1 MAVKISNITELFHR
15 FHQCEMQL
23 RQGKIAS
30 CLINFRDILA
40 RMPAIPTTEK
50 EKKELNAGIE
60 LFLRNLSSHK
70 TFQEIFGEVSF
81 ADTDLATNLE
91 FIKSM
96 IAAQE
101 EEIVE
106 KVKKDEEAAE
116 FQRLEIAK
124 EEQERLETLRKKVAQ
139 AIALIDEGNLPAAL
153 DIIAE
158 NEEIANDVV
167 THFNEE
173 GMRHRTA
180 KQFDNAVACYHKAL
194 DVAADDEHLH
204 YNIARAY
211 FDAENLDKA
220 EEFLAKALQF
230 NPEFEEGK
238 SFYAYLLKLRYPPE
252 DTGAAEATPGLF
264 SKILLKLKGPKKPKV
279 SEEPASAGK

>member
-1 MAVKISNITELFHR
+1 MAAKISNITELFHR

-40 RMPAIPTTEK
+40 RMPAIPITEK
-50 EKKELNAGIE
+50 EKTELNAGIE
-60 LFLRNLSSHK
+60 LFLRNLSAHK

-81 ADTDLATNLE
+81 TDTDLATNLE

-116 FQRLEIAK
+116 FQRLEIAR
-124 EEQERLETLRKKVAQ
+124 EEQERLETLRNKVSQ
-139 AIALIDEGNLPAAL
+139 AVAHINEGNLPAAL
-153 DIIAE
+153 EIIAE
-158 NEEIANDVV
+158 SEEIANDVV
-167 THFNEE
+167 AHFNEE
-173 GMRHRTA
+173 GMRHREA
-180 KQFDNAVACYHKAL
+180 KKFDDAVACYQKAL
-194 DVAADDEHLH
+194 EVAADDEHLH

-211 FDAENLDKA
+211 YEAEHLDKA
-220 EEFLAKALQF
+220 EELLAKALQI
-230 NPEFEEGK
+230 NPDFEEGK
-238 SFYAYLLKLRYPPE
+238 SFYTFLLKLRYPSGE
-252 DTGAAEATPGLF
+252 ESAAEAPPGLL
-264 SKILLKLKGPKKPKV
+264 SRILQKLKGLKKNEAP
-279 SEEPASAGK
+279 EEPAPAGK